1 LRKHGFKGK
10 TITLKVKFAS
20 FKTVTRSTTLPE
32 ATHSTRI
39 IYDTARKLLLELKL
53 TEKVRLI
60 GVGVSNFAVG
70 MEQKSLFP
78 NKFLHKQE
86 DLDRALD
93 RIHNRF
99 GCKAILRGR
108 VGEIES

>member
-1 LRKHGFKGK
+1 
-10 TITLKVKFAS
+10 
-20 FKTVTRSTTLPE
+20 VTRSTTFSQ

-39 IYDTARKLLLELKL
+39 IYNSALKLLLELKL

-78 NKFLHKQE
+78 NKYLHQQE

-93 RIHNRF
+93 RIHNKF
-99 GCKAILRGR
+99 GRKAILRGR
-108 VGEIES
+108 VEEIES